1 MTSSDSFPI
10 FPEVS
15 PLGET
20 NKIRQKTTEHE
31 NKLCKIP
38 DSYDYDISFD
48 NSENMGNLYNHNFFN
63 YKNDEIFNITDKDIY
78 YTQKNTKILDNLNE
92 LIGKKRN
99 NRQKYPN
106 KNKKESIRNWNQLNK
121 IKRNLIQDI
130 ILDWV
135 NISIENPE
143 LRLKKIEP
151 QILKN
156 KYKNFSDIIDMT
168 LSEIYSNDISKKEII
183 GDTRKEHNKIIIQN
197 LGKDSIIYSKM
208 NMTFKEVMK
217 LFFNIFENPVK
228 EGLIDYIQYFSSTKE
243 SHNDTYNKKIMN
255 NLNKIYI
262 IVANEKQSEKT
273 TGTNSKHLKD

>member
-1 MTSSDSFPI
+1 MTSSDSFSQL
-10 FPEVS
+10 PEVS
-15 PLGET
+15 FLEEI
-20 NKIRQKTTEHE
+20 NKFKQKMTEQE
-31 NKLCKIP
+31 NKWNGGEGNCGF
-38 DSYDYDISFD
+38 DISFGGL
-48 NSENMGNLYNHNFFN
+48 ENMGDPFNQNFLGC
-63 YKNDEIFNITDKDIY
+63 KNDEIFNVTDKDIY

-156 KYKNFSDIIDMT
+156 EYKNFSDIIYMT
-168 LSEIYSNDISKKEII
+168 LSEIYSNDINKKDII
-183 GDTRKEHNKIIIQN
+183 GNTRREHNKNIIQN
-197 LGKDSIIYSKM
+197 LEKDSIIYSKM

-217 LFFNIFENPVK
+217 LFFNIFENPIK

-243 SHNDTYNKKIMN
+243 SHNDTYNKKIIN

-262 IVANEKQSEKT
+262 IITNEKQSEKT
-273 TGTNSKHLKD
+273 TGPNSKHLKD